1 MIHRLVIDR
10 CRRAIKGLVLPV
22 LAGILASSSVSA
34 QTSTGSIRG
43 FVRGTG
49 DAPLADAQVAA
60 RDIETNQTRGAITN
74 ASGAYNI
81 GALRPAT
88 YEVTVRRIGLSPQ
101 TRSIRVL
108 IGQTLDVSFQLAE
121 AAVELAAVQVVASAQ
136 AETRTSEVATNIT
149 QAQIENLPTSGRNIL
164 DLASL
169 APGVRVSEDRIDA
182 TSKSFAAGAQNAE
195 QVNLFVDGT
204 TYKNDIIAGGVAGQD
219 ASRGNPFPRNAI
231 QEFRIATNNFKAE
244 YQKASSAII
253 TAVTKSGTNQWEGSS
268 FLTFQNARFVALD
281 SFALQ
286 RKGAD
291 ENFETPKYS
300 RYLFGL
306 NGGGPIVQDKMFFFG
321 SYEGNFQNREGE
333 TRFFGDPAKFPTP
346 IRATQGEVND
356 APFRSHLLFGK
367 LTWSRSESQTVE
379 FSSDVRIE
387 NEKRDFGGQF
397 NCQCRAFSAGNDFKN
412 RVATARAKHSF
423 FGTLGTNEALLSYQ
437 YYQFATEP
445 FDFGTPSQEFEGF
458 GRIGGADSRQDLTQN
473 RLSLRNDFTVRPVEL
488 AGSHIFKVGGNIDY
502 VRYNLDKQLD
512 ENPLFFFN
520 SGNNFASP
528 NRAIIGTGD
537 PVVDGNNG
545 QFGIYAQDD
554 WTPVERLTLNLG
566 IRWDYESGAFN
577 RDFVTPQNI
586 RDSVTAFRDSLFVDV
601 DPDRFFT
608 DGDDRQGFYGAIQ
621 PRVGFSYGVDRNSRT
636 TVFGAW
642 GIFYDRMPFN
652 NTIDESYRQ
661 QHPRYLIRFSDTG
674 DPGTIPFQS
683 SYFSREGLLALI
695 NSGIPLRQEI
705 FLVPN
710 DLEPPHSNQW
720 SLGARHDFGAFN
732 ASVTYNQT
740 RSYKGYSYDF
750 ADLTFRPGFG
760 RACCLERRIPAYERV
775 LVGNNSIRT
784 WYDAFLIQLDKPY
797 RLSRSNWGWG
807 AGLAVTIAEA
817 EAEGGD
823 LFSFPQ
829 VNLNPRHP
837 IGDDER
843 YRAVASFITDVPY
856 AFGFQFSGLITLGSG
871 RPFNRVTGN
880 ANLGDVVLFGSERP
894 EKRDFIIPNAFAY
907 RKVDLRIRKDFPN
920 FAGNQLGVTLDLFN
934 AFNFNNFGCFQDFFS
949 FTNDRGVVDENE
961 NFGRSGCTI
970 SDPRRLQVGLTYDF
984 GPRVVGRGGR

>member
-1 MIHRLVIDR
+1 
-10 CRRAIKGLVLPV
+10 
-22 LAGILASSSVSA
+22 
-34 QTSTGSIRG
+34 
-43 FVRGTG
+43 
-49 DAPLADAQVAA
+49 
-60 RDIETNQTRGAITN
+60 
-74 ASGAYNI
+74 
-81 GALRPAT
+81 
-88 YEVTVRRIGLSPQ
+88 
-101 TRSIRVL
+101 
-108 IGQTLDVSFQLAE
+108 
-121 AAVELAAVQVVASAQ
+121 
-136 AETRTSEVATNIT
+136 
-149 QAQIENLPTSGRNIL
+149 
-164 DLASL
+164 
-169 APGVRVSEDRIDA
+169 
-182 TSKSFAAGAQNAE
+182 
-195 QVNLFVDGT
+195 
-204 TYKNDIIAGGVAGQD
+204 
-219 ASRGNPFPRNAI
+219 
-231 QEFRIATNNFKAE
+231 
-244 YQKASSAII
+244 
-253 TAVTKSGTNQWEGSS
+253 
-268 FLTFQNARFVALD
+268 
-281 SFALQ
+281 
-286 RKGAD
+286 
-291 ENFETPKYS
+291 
-300 RYLFGL
+300 
-306 NGGGPIVQDKMFFFG
+306 
-321 SYEGNFQNREGE
+321 
-333 TRFFGDPAKFPTP
+333 
-346 IRATQGEVND
+346 
-356 APFRSHLLFGK
+356 
-367 LTWSRSESQTVE
+367 
-379 FSSDVRIE
+379 
-387 NEKRDFGGQF
+387 
-397 NCQCRAFSAGNDFKN
+397 
-412 RVATARAKHSF
+412 
-423 FGTLGTNEALLSYQ
+423 
-437 YYQFATEP
+437 
-445 FDFGTPSQEFEGF
+445 
-458 GRIGGADSRQDLTQN
+458 
-473 RLSLRNDFTVRPVEL
+473 
-488 AGSHIFKVGGNIDY
+488 
-502 VRYNLDKQLD
+502 
-512 ENPLFFFN
+512 
-520 SGNNFASP
+520 
-528 NRAIIGTGD
+528 
-537 PVVDGNNG
+537 
-545 QFGIYAQDD
+545 
-554 WTPVERLTLNLG
+554 
-566 IRWDYESGAFN
+566 
-577 RDFVTPQNI
+577 
-586 RDSVTAFRDSLFVDV
+586 VTAFRDSLFVDV

-621 PRVGFSYGVDRNSRT
+621 PRVGFSYGIDRNSRT

-740 RSYKGYSYDF
+740 RSYNGYSYDF
-750 ADLTFRPGFG
+750 GDLTFRPGFG

-837 IGDDER
+837 INDDER